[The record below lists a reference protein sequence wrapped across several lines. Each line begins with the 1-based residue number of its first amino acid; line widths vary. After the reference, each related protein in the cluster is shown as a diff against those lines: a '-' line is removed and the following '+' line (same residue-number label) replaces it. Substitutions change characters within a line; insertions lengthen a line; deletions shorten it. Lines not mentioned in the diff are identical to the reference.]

1 MRVVRGKP
9 SRKLYTEDELKK
21 HKKGKD
27 HIAKEIARQESLSDY
42 EQLEMKPIPS
52 HLCYYGKQEWK
63 RIIPLL
69 QQLPIAELDR
79 QMIESYCQ
87 LHGFKRR
94 LQKDIQDNGQVD
106 SFFDKSGNLTG
117 RRINPSYNAYLST
130 VKELRMIANQ
140 LGMTINSR
148 LELSAGDEEIEE
160 DEILKLLKG

>member
-1 MRVVRGKP
+1 MRGKP
-9 SRKLYTEDELKK
+9 SRGLYSEEELKK

-27 HIAKEIARQESLSDY
+27 HVAKELAKQDTLNDY
-42 EQLEMKPIPS
+42 DQLQVKPIPS
-52 HLCYYGKQEWK
+52 HLDYYGKQEWK

-87 LHGFKRR
+87 LHGYKRR
-94 LQKDIQDNGQVD
+94 LQKDIQEFGEVTNFYD
-106 SFFDKSGNLTG
+106 DKGNLTN

-130 VKELRMIANQ
+130 VKEIRMIANQ

-148 LELSAGDEEIEE
+148 LDLATPDEEKQE

>member
-1 MRVVRGKP
+1 MRGKP
-9 SRKLYTEDELKK
+9 SRGLYTEEELKK

-27 HIAKEIARQESLSDY
+27 HVAKELAKQDTLNKYD
-42 EQLEMKPIPS
+42 QLQVKPIPS
-52 HLCYYGKQEWK
+52 HLDYYGKQEWK

-87 LHGFKRR
+87 LHGYKRR
-94 LQKDIQDNGQVD
+94 LQKDIQEFGEVTNFYDNE
-106 SFFDKSGNLTG
+106 GNLVN

-130 VKELRMIANQ
+130 VKEIRMIANQ

-148 LELSAGDEEIEE
+148 LDLANPDQEEEE

>member
-1 MRVVRGKP
+1 MRGKP
-9 SRKLYTEDELKK
+9 SRRLHSKDDLKK

-27 HIAKEIARQESLSDY
+27 HVAKEIARQDTLNDY
-42 EQLEMKPIPS
+42 DQLQVKPIPS

-94 LQKDIQDNGQVD
+94 LQKDIQEFGEVTNFYDED
-106 SFFDKSGNLTG
+106 GNLTN

-130 VKELRMIANQ
+130 VKEIRMIANQ

-148 LELSAGDEEIEE
+148 LELAIPDGEKEE

>member
-1 MRVVRGKP
+1 MRGKP
-9 SRKLYTEDELKK
+9 SRGLYSEEELKK

-27 HIAKEIARQESLSDY
+27 HVAKEIAKQDTLNDY
-42 EQLEMKPIPS
+42 DQLQVKPIPS
-52 HLCYYGKQEWK
+52 HLDYYGKQEWK

-87 LHGFKRR
+87 LHGYKRR
-94 LQKDIQDNGQVD
+94 LQKDIQEFGEVTNFYD
-106 SFFDKSGNLTG
+106 DKGNLTN

-130 VKELRMIANQ
+130 VKEIRMIANQ

-148 LELSAGDEEIEE
+148 LDLATPDEEKQE